1 MTDRE
6 PHHIT
11 TKPEPSAAAQEVPL
25 PLQQNK
31 VVLVVDLVESVRLMA
46 ANEAAVVGHWHRFMQ
61 HAQATVLPQWRGRL
75 VKSLGDGLLA
85 EFSSASDAVRAALDL
100 HRFFDTVNTALP
112 HDQQLHLRAGLN
124 GTHLYVDARD
134 VYGHGVNL
142 AARVASLAGPG
153 ETVVTANIR
162 DGIVDGIDGDLEDMG
177 ESYLKHWPEPV
188 RTWRV
193 RPVDSAGPVAFK
205 PSLPPAQED
214 LRPTIAVIPLDCSTG
229 HDAHQVIGEL
239 IADGVIAQ
247 LSRSRQ
253 MRVISRL
260 STTAFRGRGAQLSD
274 IHAHLS
280 SGYVLSGSYSV
291 LGDRVVVMAELSDAR
306 RSDVVWADRV
316 SGSIADLLQADSQ
329 LIQALTDSASQA
341 VIENTVQRATILPC
355 PQLDSNAL
363 LLGGIALMHR
373 STARD
378 LERSRELLDAVT
390 ERHRRVATPW
400 AWMAKW
406 HILNIIQGRSA
417 NAPGEFR
424 QAIDIADRALD
435 LEPHS
440 SLALAIKGHVQCH
453 LGTQLDES
461 RQLLLQATDANPNDH
476 NAWLYA
482 GFWSTMWGDP
492 ADAVR
497 ESERALELS
506 PLDPQRFF
514 IEMLVAHSYL
524 HAHQLDKAIAMCKQ
538 SLRRNRY
545 YLGSLRAL
553 ITAQVESG
561 DMDAARESCSL
572 LQSLQPD
579 LTITRFLQ
587 YGDKSDLRRR
597 AAAALAMAGV
607 PH

>member
-1 MTDRE
+1 MTE
-6 PHHIT
+6 PPAQSPAPDDPDHA
-11 TKPEPSAAAQEVPL
+11 PPSATL
-25 PLQQNK
+25 PRLQDK

-46 ANEAAVVGHWHRFMQ
+46 ANEAEVVGHWHRFMQ
-61 HAQATVLPQWRGRL
+61 HAQHSVLPRRQGRL

-85 EFSSASDAVRAALDL
+85 EFSRAAEAVAAAFDL
-100 HRFFDTVNTALP
+100 HRFFDDVNADRPDDRRL
-112 HDQQLHLRAGLN
+112 LLRAGL
-124 GTHLYVDARD
+124 HSSHFYVDSLD

-162 DGIVDGIDGDLEDMG
+162 DGIVDGVDGELDDMG

-193 RPVDSAGPVAFK
+193 RPVDSAGPIAFK

-214 LRPTIAVIPLDCSTG
+214 LRPTIAVIPFDCRAGLDE
-229 HDAHQVIGEL
+229 HQVIGEL

-274 IHAHLS
+274 IQAHLS
-280 SGYVLSGSYSV
+280 AGHVLSGSYSMV
-291 LGDRVVVMAELSDAR
+291 GDRLVVMAELSDAR

-316 SGSIADLLQADSQ
+316 TGSIADLLHADSQ

-417 NAPGEFR
+417 DAPGEFR

-453 LGTQLDES
+453 LGTRLDES

-524 HAHQLDKAIAMCKQ
+524 TANELPKTIELCQR
-538 SLRRNRY
+538 SLQRNRY
-545 YLGSLRAL
+545 YLATLRVL
-553 ITAQVESG
+553 MTAQFESG
-561 DMDAARESCSL
+561 QMEQARATLRQL
-572 LQSLQPD
+572 LTLQPD
-579 LTITRFLQ
+579 LTVAKFLA
-587 YGDKSDLRRR
+587 YGNQSPIRQR
-597 AAAALAMAGV
+597 AARAMTGLGLG
-607 PH
+607 H

>member
-1 MTDRE
+1 MTAPTPQRTATD
-6 PHHIT
+6 
-11 TKPEPSAAAQEVPL
+11 PEPSAAELEASL
-25 PLQQNK
+25 PLLQNK

-46 ANEAAVVGHWHRFMQ
+46 ANEAAVVGQWHRFMQ
-61 HAQATVLPQWRGRL
+61 HAQSVVLPQWRGRL

-85 EFSSASDAVRAALDL
+85 EFSSASDAVRAALAF
-100 HRFFDTVNTALP
+100 HRFFDPLNTTLP
-112 HDQQLHLRAGLN
+112 DDQQLHLRAGLN

-162 DGIVDGIDGDLEDMG
+162 DGIVDGIDGEVEDMG

-193 RPVDSAGPVAFK
+193 SPADSASTPAPK

-274 IHAHLS
+274 IQAHLG

-306 RSDVVWADRV
+306 RSDVVWADRMV
-316 SGSIADLLQADSQ
+316 GSIADLLQADSQ

-341 VIENTVQRATILPC
+341 VIENAVQRATILPC

-417 NAPGEFR
+417 DAPGEFR

-461 RQLLLQATDANPNDH
+461 RQLLLQATEANPNDH

-482 GFWSTMWGDP
+482 GFWSTLWGDP

-497 ESERALELS
+497 ESERALALS

-545 YLGSLRAL
+545 YLGSIRAL

-561 DMDAARESCSL
+561 DMVAARESCSL

-587 YGDKSDLRRR
+587 YGDQSDLRRR

-607 PH
+607 PQ

>member
-1 MTDRE
+1 MTDHT
-6 PHHIT
+6 PHRT
-11 TKPEPSAAAQEVPL
+11 TPDTEQPAAESDAPL

-46 ANEAAVVGHWHRFMQ
+46 ANEAVVVGHWHRFMQ
-61 HAQATVLPQWRGRL
+61 HAQAVVLPQWRGRL

-85 EFSSASDAVRAALDL
+85 EFSNASQGVRAALDL
-100 HRFFDTVNTALP
+100 HRFFDTVNTTLP
-112 HDQQLHLRAGLN
+112 DDQQLHLRAGLN
-124 GTHLYVDARD
+124 GTHLYVDERD

-162 DGIVDGIDGDLEDMG
+162 DGIVDGIDGEVEDMG

-193 RPVDSAGPVAFK
+193 SPTDSTGTPTPK

-214 LRPTIAVIPLDCSTG
+214 LRPTIAIIPLDCSTG

-274 IHAHLS
+274 IQAHLG

-291 LGDRVVVMAELSDAR
+291 LGDRVVIMAELSDAR
-306 RSDVVWADRV
+306 RSDVVWADRLM
-316 SGSIADLLQADSQ
+316 GSIADLLQADSQ

-417 NAPGEFR
+417 DAPGEFR

-514 IEMLVAHSYL
+514 IEMLVAHSY
-524 HAHQLDKAIAMCKQ
+524 HAADNLAKTIELCQL

-545 YLGSLRAL
+545 YLATLRLL
-553 ITAQVESG
+553 ITALYESG
-561 DMDAARESCSL
+561 RTDEARNGLNTL
-572 LQSLQPD
+572 LTLQPG
-579 LTITRFLQ
+579 LTLAGFRS
-587 YGDKSDLRRR
+587 YGKGSKGRERV
-597 AAAALAMAGV
+597 AKALEGLGLK
-607 PH
+607 

>member
-1 MTDRE
+1 MTAPTPPRTIDPVDRPDTA
-6 PHHIT
+6 PH
-11 TKPEPSAAAQEVPL
+11 APL

-46 ANEAAVVGHWHRFMQ
+46 ANEAAVVGQWHRFMQ
-61 HAQATVLPQWRGRL
+61 HAKTVVLPQWRGRL

-85 EFSSASDAVRAALDL
+85 EFTRASDAVRAALAF
-100 HRFFDTVNTALP
+100 HRFFEPINADLP
-112 HDQQLHLRAGLN
+112 DDQHLHLRAGLN
-124 GTHLYVDARD
+124 GTHLYVDSSD

-162 DGIVDGIDGDLEDMG
+162 DGIVDGIDGEVEDMG

-193 RPVDSAGPVAFK
+193 SPADSASMPAPK

-274 IHAHLS
+274 IQAHLG

-306 RSDVVWADRV
+306 RSDVVWADRLV
-316 SGSIADLLQADSQ
+316 GSIADLLQADSQ

-417 NAPGEFR
+417 DATGEFR

-514 IEMLVAHSYL
+514 IEMLVAHSYFA
-524 HAHQLDKAIAMCKQ
+524 AHKLDKAIALCGQ
-538 SLRRNRY
+538 SLKRNRY
-545 YLGSLRAL
+545 YLATLRVLMASLYEAGQEQQ
-553 ITAQVESG
+553 AQEVF
-561 DMDAARESCSL
+561 RSL
-572 LQSLQPD
+572 TQLQPD
-579 LTITRFLQ
+579 MTVEKFLA
-587 YGDKSDLRRR
+587 YGNDCVARQRVASAMR
-597 AAAALAMAGV
+597 ALGS
-607 PH
+607 P

>member
-1 MTDRE
+1 
-6 PHHIT
+6 
-11 TKPEPSAAAQEVPL
+11 
-25 PLQQNK
+25 
-31 VVLVVDLVESVRLMA
+31 
-46 ANEAAVVGHWHRFMQ
+46 
-61 HAQATVLPQWRGRL
+61 
-75 VKSLGDGLLA
+75 
-85 EFSSASDAVRAALDL
+85 
-100 HRFFDTVNTALP
+100 
-112 HDQQLHLRAGLN
+112 
-124 GTHLYVDARD
+124 
-134 VYGHGVNL
+134 
-142 AARVASLAGPG
+142 
-153 ETVVTANIR
+153 
-162 DGIVDGIDGDLEDMG
+162 
-177 ESYLKHWPEPV
+177 
-188 RTWRV
+188 
-193 RPVDSAGPVAFK
+193 
-205 PSLPPAQED
+205 
-214 LRPTIAVIPLDCSTG
+214 
-229 HDAHQVIGEL
+229 VIGEL

-274 IHAHLS
+274 IQAHLG
-280 SGYVLSGSYSV
+280 SGYVLSGSYNV

-306 RSDVVWADRV
+306 RSDVVWADRMV
-316 SGSIADLLQADSQ
+316 GSIADLLQADSQ

>member
-1 MTDRE
+1 
-6 PHHIT
+6 
-11 TKPEPSAAAQEVPL
+11 
-25 PLQQNK
+25 
-31 VVLVVDLVESVRLMA
+31 
-46 ANEAAVVGHWHRFMQ
+46 
-61 HAQATVLPQWRGRL
+61 
-75 VKSLGDGLLA
+75 
-85 EFSSASDAVRAALDL
+85 
-100 HRFFDTVNTALP
+100 
-112 HDQQLHLRAGLN
+112 
-124 GTHLYVDARD
+124 
-134 VYGHGVNL
+134 
-142 AARVASLAGPG
+142 
-153 ETVVTANIR
+153 
-162 DGIVDGIDGDLEDMG
+162 
-177 ESYLKHWPEPV
+177 
-188 RTWRV
+188 
-193 RPVDSAGPVAFK
+193 
-205 PSLPPAQED
+205 
-214 LRPTIAVIPLDCSTG
+214 
-229 HDAHQVIGEL
+229 
-239 IADGVIAQ
+239 
-247 LSRSRQ
+247 
-253 MRVISRL
+253 
-260 STTAFRGRGAQLSD
+260 
-274 IHAHLS
+274 
-280 SGYVLSGSYSV
+280 
-291 LGDRVVVMAELSDAR
+291 
-306 RSDVVWADRV
+306 
-316 SGSIADLLQADSQ
+316 
-329 LIQALTDSASQA
+329 
-341 VIENTVQRATILPC
+341 VQRATILPC

-417 NAPGEFR
+417 DAPGEFR

>member
-1 MTDRE
+1 MTE
-6 PHHIT
+6 PPAHSPAPDDPDHA
-11 TKPEPSAAAQEVPL
+11 PPSATL
-25 PLQQNK
+25 PRLQDK
-31 VVLVVDLVESVRLMA
+31 VVLVLDLVESVRLMA
-46 ANEAAVVGHWHRFMQ
+46 ANEAEVVGHWHRFMQ
-61 HAQATVLPQWRGRL
+61 HAQHSVLPRRQGRL

-85 EFSSASDAVRAALDL
+85 EFSRAADAVAAAFDL
-100 HRFFDTVNTALP
+100 HRFFDDVNADRPADRRL
-112 HDQQLHLRAGLN
+112 LLRAGLHSS
-124 GTHLYVDARD
+124 HLYVDSLD

-142 AARVASLAGPG
+142 AARVATLAGPG
-153 ETVVTANIR
+153 ETVVTANVR
-162 DGIVDGIDGDLEDMG
+162 DAVVDGVDGELEDMG

-193 RPVDSAGPVAFK
+193 WPARREGGVTFK

-214 LRPTIAVIPLDCSTG
+214 LRPTIAVIPFDCRAG
-229 HDAHQVIGEL
+229 LDAHQVIGEL

-274 IHAHLS
+274 IQAHLS
-280 SGYVLSGSYSV
+280 AGYVLSGSYSMV
-291 LGDRVVVMAELSDAR
+291 GDRLVVMAELSDAR
-306 RSDVVWADRV
+306 RSDVIWADRLMGSV
-316 SGSIADLLQADSQ
+316 SDLLAVDSQ
-329 LIQALTDSASQA
+329 LIQALTDRASEA
-341 VIENTVQRATILPC
+341 VIENTVQRATVLPL

-400 AWMAKW
+400 AWVAKW

-417 NAPGEFR
+417 DAPAEFR

-453 LGTQLDES
+453 LGTRLDES
-461 RQLLLQATDANPNDH
+461 RQLLLQATEANPNDH
-476 NAWLYA
+476 TAWLYA

-492 ADAVR
+492 GDAVR

-524 HAHQLDKAIAMCKQ
+524 MANDLPRTIELCQR
-538 SLRRNRY
+538 SLQRNRY
-545 YLGSLRAL
+545 YLATLRAL
-553 ITAQVESG
+553 MTAQFESG
-561 DMDAARESCSL
+561 REREARETL
-572 LQSLQPD
+572 DRIMAIQPG
-579 LTITRFLQ
+579 LTVSGFLS
-587 YGDKSDLRRR
+587 YGSSSPLRIRGAR
-597 AAAALAMAGV
+597 VMKALGL
-607 PH
+607 PD